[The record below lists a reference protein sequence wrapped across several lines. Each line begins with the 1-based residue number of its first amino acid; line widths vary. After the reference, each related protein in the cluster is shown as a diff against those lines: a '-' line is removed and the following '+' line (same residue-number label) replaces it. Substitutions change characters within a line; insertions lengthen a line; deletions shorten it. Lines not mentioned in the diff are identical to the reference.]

1 MNDASNKSL
10 VLNQD
15 EMQCFVY
22 KGSLKDDHFL
32 FLPCLLEELNA
43 SSNKDTRSD
52 SGDTSDNDLDSEHKL
67 LPEAL
72 LKRLGDLSFVTEFTL
87 RPERFM
93 PQADPVNVMAD
104 LSKQGFYLQMPK
116 TTVDE
121 LEDSFFK

>member
-1 MNDASNKSL
+1 MNDVSNKSPAL
-10 VLNQD
+10 ATD

-32 FLPCLLEELNA
+32 FLPCLMEELYAAGNTDA
-43 SSNKDTRSD
+43 ENDSDTE
-52 SGDTSDNDLDSEHKL
+52 LKL
-67 LPEAL
+67 VPATL
-72 LKRLGDLSFVTEFTL
+72 LNRLGDLSFVTEFTL
-87 RPERFM
+87 HAQRYM

-104 LSKQGFYLQMPK
+104 ISKQGFYLQMPK